1 MSGYSTE
8 GVLVNWDEER
18 DMALLD
24 RYKVW
29 ILDRKETLRT
39 PTPFDLWMLQYNYDN
54 IGLQY
59 GHEYFASPNA
69 AASTA
74 S

>member
-29 ILDRKETLRT
+29 ICDRKETLRS

-59 GHEYFASPNA
+59 GHEYFAVP
-69 AASTA
+69 
-74 S
+74 